1 MRILIVDDEPAMH
14 DSYRRC
20 FVEPRSDDGVTLDAM
35 AAELFGDD
43 DAGMS
48 GGAGFIRSSADVPA
62 RPSADV
68 PARPSADVPART
80 RARRCDDP
88 ALAVAVTY
96 CRQGSEAVSAVERAL
111 ADDAPFAVGFIDV
124 RMPPGIDGRETA
136 RRICALDPDI
146 NLVIVTGFS
155 DFSPV
160 EISKVAGP
168 ADKIFYI
175 TKPFE
180 VAEIA
185 QIATALGKRWE
196 NDRELIRARDTLA
209 AQVALLE
216 EQGAELAAN
225 ESRAIHIATHDSLT
239 DAPNRL
245 AFLRALAERVRASG
259 AFATVMVDLDRFK
272 LVNDT
277 LGHLAG
283 DALIREIC
291 AILGRS
297 APDGALVA
305 RLGGDEFG
313 ILFETP
319 GEAAAVMACERIV
332 AACSVSIQ
340 VFGNSVQGG
349 ASAGLVVTEGGQ
361 GRDPVDV
368 MRRSDLALNDAKRGG
383 RAIVRLFDESMDEGI
398 RFRRRVEG
406 GLGRAIAQDELSL
419 AYQPIVSRDALEIVG
434 FEALLRWNTAEYG
447 AMSPA
452 TFIPIAE
459 ESNLIHDLGDW
470 VLREALDVL
479 KQWPGQYVS
488 VNFSPR
494 QFRRQ
499 NFVGHIM
506 ESVQRAGVEPARLQ
520 IEITETAIFD
530 DSERAA
536 DTLYRLR
543 QMGFRIA
550 LDDFGT
556 GYSSLYNI
564 RKFALDCLKIDK
576 SFIDGMG
583 RERESAAIVHSI
595 IHLGRALGLGVIAE
609 GVETE
614 AQVQALRIAG
624 ASHLQGYYLSH
635 PVDAARALALAHDRV
650 IDPVGDSAGRAS
662 QSGRGNQS

>member
-14 DSYRRC
+14 DSYRRS
-20 FVEPRSDDGVTLDAM
+20 FAGQRSDSDEALGAM
-35 AAELFGDD
+35 AAELFGENTPVGEGLPDFALTHCWQGL
-43 DAGMS
+43 DAVD
-48 GGAGFIRSSADVPA
+48 AVDRAHADG
-62 RPSADV
+62 D
-68 PARPSADVPART
+68 
-80 RARRCDDP
+80 
-88 ALAVAVTY
+88 
-96 CRQGSEAVSAVERAL
+96 
-111 ADDAPFAVGFIDV
+111 PFAVAFIDI

-136 RRICALDPDI
+136 QRLRALDPEI
-146 NLVIVTGFS
+146 NLVIVTGYS

-175 TKPFE
+175 AKPFE
-180 VAEIA
+180 VAEIT
-185 QIATALGKRWE
+185 QTATALAKRWE
-196 NDRELIRARDTLA
+196 VDRELKSARETLA
-209 AQVALLE
+209 SQVVQLQ

-245 AFLRALAERVRASG
+245 AFLRALAERTRTKG
-259 AFATVMVDLDRFK
+259 LFATVMVDLDRFK

-283 DALIREIC
+283 DALIREVC
-291 AILGRS
+291 GILGRS
-297 APDGALVA
+297 SPEQALVA

-313 ILFETP
+313 ILFETT
-319 GEAAAVMACERIV
+319 GEADAVMACERVV
-332 AACSVSIQ
+332 AACSVSLQ

-349 ASAGLVVTEGGQ
+349 ASAGLVVSEGGQ

-383 RAIVRLFDESMDEGI
+383 RGIVRLFDESMDEGI

-406 GLGRAIAQDELSL
+406 GLSQAIAKGELSL
-419 AYQPIVSRDALEIVG
+419 VYQPIVSRDVVEVVG
-434 FEALLRWNTAEYG
+434 FEALVRWNTPEYG
-447 AMSPA
+447 QMSPA

-459 ESNLIHDLGDW
+459 ESNLIHELGDW
-470 VLREALDVL
+470 VLGQALEVL

-494 QFRRQ
+494 QFRRH

-506 ESVQRAGVEPARLQ
+506 KCVQRAGIAPARLQ

-530 DSERAA
+530 DAERAA
-536 DTLYRLR
+536 ETLYKLR

-564 RKFALDCLKIDK
+564 RKFALDCLKIDR

-614 AQVQALRIAG
+614 AQVQALRLAG
-624 ASHLQGYYLSH
+624 ASHLQGYYFSR
-635 PVDAARALALAHDRV
+635 PVSSAIALEMANARFMGGEDDTAGDAAVVPRKLGGGAL
-650 IDPVGDSAGRAS
+650 G
-662 QSGRGNQS
+662 